1 MRPAR
6 IIAYLPV
13 ALVALALWLIADTAS
28 NDFFQFW
35 FAGHLVA
42 TGRSPYDQ
50 TAWWSAP
57 EAFGALAR
65 TVRVNCPVPDA
76 PACLWTYP
84 PWTAWL
90 LVPFGALPVAAGLAL
105 EKVAFTLFLAIGAV
119 ATAAASG
126 IGGHRARGAVAAGA
140 LCSAPFVRAALTG
153 HFEGALLIALAVL
166 PVAIQHRRPAG
177 LAAIALVLGTKAHLF
192 LGLAA
197 VVATLLVTRRQTR
210 LLITS
215 GIVIVGL
222 AAAALLVEPSFVAAI
237 AGAPGKS
244 GLSGSSTWT
253 FAQRAFAPYPLAVAL
268 LIVAVTVAAAA
279 AFVAR
284 SGSARLWPLIA
295 AGTAM
300 SISIA
305 PYVQSYDHVLLLPC
319 LATGIARLRTDRRP
333 LGALLLGAFVVLTWA
348 AYLLELAG
356 SPFAFTALIPAL
368 TLAIAAAVPPAGG
381 ELR

>member
-153 HFEGALLIALAVL
+153 HFEGALLIALAV
-166 PVAIQHRRPAG
+166 
-177 LAAIALVLGTKAHLF
+177 
-192 LGLAA
+192 
-197 VVATLLVTRRQTR
+197 
-210 LLITS
+210 
-215 GIVIVGL
+215 
-222 AAAALLVEPSFVAAI
+222 
-237 AGAPGKS
+237 
-244 GLSGSSTWT
+244 
-253 FAQRAFAPYPLAVAL
+253 
-268 LIVAVTVAAAA
+268 
-279 AFVAR
+279 
-284 SGSARLWPLIA
+284 
-295 AGTAM
+295 
-300 SISIA
+300 
-305 PYVQSYDHVLLLPC
+305 
-319 LATGIARLRTDRRP
+319 
-333 LGALLLGAFVVLTWA
+333 
-348 AYLLELAG
+348 
-356 SPFAFTALIPAL
+356 
-368 TLAIAAAVPPAGG
+368 
-381 ELR
+381 